1 MFSHIITP
9 VDIIRD
15 PLYGYIEF
23 TDLERKIFNTPV
35 FHRLEYIKQ
44 TPSVMYVYPSATHTR
59 FSHSLG
65 TMHLAGIFAE
75 RLLREELESSDRAE
89 IEATVQKIRLA
100 GLLHDIGHGPF
111 SHVFEFHFLA
121 KMCGLNEDDLRK
133 VNHEVIGE
141 KIIRKDIDGIK
152 SIITS
157 DTFSNNDLEDIIRM
171 IRGIPNPNDD
181 PYKYQIVACKNAI
194 TVDILDYLARDAH
207 HTGTREFNLID
218 LPRLIQT
225 VRMLPDERRIAYH
238 ARAVPTLYL
247 VWICRYI
254 MYLLVY
260 YHRTVRGFD
269 LMFGEFLYWAN
280 KEYYNF
286 FDENQKKID
295 LDVYLQLTD
304 NIFGEMYRLRNNNS
318 LKNTRKSIE
327 KIIRRQYRAAYSIE
341 LNGPEYYK
349 YFMSKPIVH
358 EEMRRDI
365 AKKAGIDEDEIILD
379 IPSINLPWH
388 PYFPITHVDFYRERS
403 GRIEK
408 LREVPGLL
416 RGLHKLGGH
425 YMIVHVF
432 MKEYGDD
439 EKRDKIRK
447 AAIEVERKIKGENN
461 EEQLL
466 NY

>member
-1 MFSHIITP
+1 
-9 VDIIRD
+9 
-15 PLYGYIEF
+15 
-23 TDLERKIFNTPV
+23 
-35 FHRLEYIKQ
+35 
-44 TPSVMYVYPSATHTR
+44 
-59 FSHSLG
+59 
-65 TMHLAGIFAE
+65 
-75 RLLREELESSDRAE
+75 
-89 IEATVQKIRLA
+89 
-100 GLLHDIGHGPF
+100 
-111 SHVFEFHFLA
+111 
-121 KMCGLNEDDLRK
+121 
-133 VNHEVIGE
+133 
-141 KIIRKDIDGIK
+141 
-152 SIITS
+152 
-157 DTFSNNDLEDIIRM
+157 
-171 IRGIPNPNDD
+171 
-181 PYKYQIVACKNAI
+181 
-194 TVDILDYLARDAH
+194 
-207 HTGTREFNLID
+207 
-218 LPRLIQT
+218 
-225 VRMLPDERRIAYH
+225 
-238 ARAVPTLYL
+238 
-247 VWICRYI
+247 
-254 MYLLVY
+254 
-260 YHRTVRGFD
+260 
-269 LMFGEFLYWAN
+269 MFGEFLYWSN

-295 LDVYLQLTD
+295 LDVYIQLTD

-341 LNGPEYYK
+341 LNGPEYYR

-358 EEMRRDI
+358 EEIRRDI
-365 AKKAGIDEDEIILD
+365 AEKADVDEDEIILD

-403 GRIEK
+403 GKIEK